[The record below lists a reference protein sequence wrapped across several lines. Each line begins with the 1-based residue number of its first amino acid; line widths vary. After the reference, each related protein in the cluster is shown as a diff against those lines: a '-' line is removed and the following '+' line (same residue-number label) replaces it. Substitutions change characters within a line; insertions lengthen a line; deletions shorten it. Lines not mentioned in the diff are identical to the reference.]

1 MFQYPITPKL
11 IKTIKYIITQ
21 YDSSIKCLSS
31 ACAAENSDIL
41 I

>member
-1 MFQYPITPKL
+1 MFQYPIKPKS

-31 ACAAENSDIL
+31 ACTVKNSDM
-41 I
+41 